1 MKLKFGDGFESG
13 RIAALF
19 CIISLYLCIWQSIQ
33 SWKKTNNDFCRK
45 KNKFVYRNLIL
56 HYADQHETF
65 HEFYWMQNETVLVVS
80 ISETFEKKGYHQ
92 CSVDVYQYF
101 TDVGFN
107 SYRLSI
113 FISLQIWNYSILFQQ
128 KRTSSYNKCF
138 HNRTWFF
145 SDTFLYI
152 FRNGIV
158 SLIFQYCFK
167 DQCNISK

>member
-1 MKLKFGDGFESG
+1 MFKRPSVSIEKLKLKIGDGFERG
-13 RIAALF
+13 RSVALF
-19 CIISLYLCIWQSIQ
+19 CIIFLYLCIWQSIQ

-45 KNKFVYRNLIL
+45 KNKFVYRNHIL

-65 HEFYWMQNETVLVVS
+65 HEFYRMQNETVLVVS
-80 ISETFEKKGYHQ
+80 ISETFEKKCYHQ
-92 CSVDVYQYF
+92 CSVEVYQYF
-101 TDVGFN
+101 TDVVFN

-145 SDTFLYI
+145 SDTFLYN
-152 FRNGIV
+152 FQNGIV
-158 SLIFQYCFK
+158 
-167 DQCNISK
+167 